1 MTARIPV
8 TLLTGFLGSG
18 KTTLVN
24 HLLTEQS
31 HLRIAVIVNEFGPL
45 GIDAALI
52 ASRTEDVLELANGCV
67 CCANRGDLVRTVEEL
82 VSAGRSFDHL
92 VIESSGLADP
102 GPVVQA
108 LVEER
113 LADRLTFAGTVT
125 CIDAANF
132 DGNLEHAEAAYH
144 QITLADLL
152 IVNKVDLVGGDIV
165 ARIQAGLHRLN
176 ASAPQ
181 LTAVRCAVDVPTVLG
196 QRSTARTTSLP
207 SAQEHDHGGHA
218 FSSVTVGSDR
228 PVDAAK
234 LSQWLSSLTDAV
246 VRAKGIVHL
255 TSYRTPR
262 SVHMVSGS
270 ITFEEPPP
278 TRRAPGAHRSA
289 MVLIG
294 TALDEAR
301 LQREFVACAG

>member
-1 MTARIPV
+1 MTACTPV

-31 HLRIAVIVNEFGPL
+31 HLRIAVIVNEFGQL

-52 ASRTEDVLELANGCV
+52 SSRSEDVLELANGCV
-67 CCANRGDLVRTVEEL
+67 CCANRGDLVRTVEKL
-82 VSAGRSFDHL
+82 LSGGRSFDHI

-108 LVEER
+108 LVEEGV
-113 LADRLTFAGTVT
+113 ADRLTFAGTVT

-132 DGNLEHAEAAYH
+132 DANLDHAEAAYH

-152 IVNKVDLVGGDIV
+152 IINKIDLVGSDTV
-165 ARIQAGLHRLN
+165 ARIQAGMRRLN

-181 LTAVRCAVDVPTVLG
+181 LTAMRCAVDVPTALG
-196 QRSTARTTSLP
+196 QRSTLRTTSANSIP
-207 SAQEHDHGGHA
+207 EHDHGGHA
-218 FSSVTVGSDR
+218 FTSVTVGIDR
-228 PVDAAK
+228 PMDAAR
-234 LSQWLSSLTDAV
+234 LNHWLSSLPEVV

-255 TSYRTPR
+255 TGYRTPR
-262 SVHMVSGS
+262 SVQMVSGS
-270 ITFEEPPP
+270 ITFEEQPP
-278 TRRAPGAHRSA
+278 TRCAPDTHHSA

-301 LQREFVACAG
+301 LQREFAACAG